1 MNFPDI
7 SPGLILD
14 VAQTVA
20 VIVLWLRK
28 PGEDAGHQVKELKGR
43 VDVHEERL
51 KHMSSTSEMGELDG
65 DVKAISAT
73 LEAMQ
78 TSFNR
83 LQNSVE
89 RLEAFLREN
98 R

>member
-1 MNFPDI
+1 MNLPDI
-7 SPGLILD
+7 SPAVFLD
-14 VAQTVA
+14 AAQTIA
-20 VIVLWLRK
+20 VIALWLRK
-28 PGEDAGHQVKELKGR
+28 PGEDAGHQVKELARR

-51 KHMSSTSEMGELDG
+51 RHVSSTSEMGELDG

-78 TSFNR
+78 ATMTR
-83 LQNSVE
+83 LQNSVD
-89 RLEAFLREN
+89 RLESFLREN